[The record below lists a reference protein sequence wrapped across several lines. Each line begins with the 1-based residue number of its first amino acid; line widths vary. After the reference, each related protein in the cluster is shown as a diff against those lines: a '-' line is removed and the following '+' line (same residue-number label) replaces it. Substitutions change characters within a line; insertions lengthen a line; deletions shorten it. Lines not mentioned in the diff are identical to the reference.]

1 MKFAITDKDTG
12 YEHGWIEACV
22 KRGIET
28 KLVNPYDTDIIEQLT
43 DCVAFMWHHNH
54 GDYRD
59 VLFAKQLLT
68 ALEDS
73 GKITYPD
80 HRTGWHFDDKVGEK
94 YLLESLGLPCV
105 PSYVFYDK
113 KTALEWAAHT
123 TFPKVFKLRG
133 GAGSM
138 NVILAKDYRQTVKL
152 INRAFGRG
160 FQAFRSIDYFK
171 DRYNKWLN
179 GNDNLSGV
187 LKSLARFIIKPKN
200 SDLLPR
206 QKGYAYFQEFMPG
219 NNYDTRIVVIGCKYA
234 LAEKRYVREGDFRAS
249 GSGKFDYKEIN
260 IDLVKIAFDAAS
272 KIQAQSIA
280 FDFIYDKE
288 HNGRIVEVSYCF
300 GTHGISHAPG
310 FWTSD
315 LNWVDAREQKL
326 DICGWMVDDIIEKI
340 KTKC

>member
-1 MKFAITDKDTG
+1 MKFAITNKHTG
-12 YEHGWIEACV
+12 YEHEWIEACA

-43 DCVAFMWHHNH
+43 DCAAFMWHHNH

-59 VLFAKQLLT
+59 VLFAKQLL
-68 ALEDS
+68 AAVEDS
-73 GKITYPD
+73 GKITYPN

-94 YLLESLGLPCV
+94 YLLESLELPCV

-123 TFPKVFKLRG
+123 SFPKVFKLRG

-138 NVILAKDYRQTVKL
+138 NVILAKNYRQTVKL
-152 INRAFGRG
+152 INKAFGRG
-160 FQAFRSIDYFK
+160 FQAFRAIDYFK

-179 GNDNLSGV
+179 GNDSLIGV
-187 LKSLARFIIKPKN
+187 LKSIARIIIKPKN
-200 SDLLPR
+200 SDLLPI
-206 QKGYAYFQEFMPG
+206 QKGYVYFQEFMPG

-249 GSGKFDYKEIN
+249 GSGKFDYTGID

-272 KIQAQSIA
+272 KIRAQSVA

-288 HNGRIVEVSYCF
+288 HNGRIVEISYCF
-300 GTHGISHAPG
+300 GIHGISHAPG

-315 LNWVDAREQKL
+315 LNWVDAKEQKL

-340 KTKC
+340 ETTC